1 MRGVSNGSVSRR
13 CKSAVIS
20 ILWTMGLACGSDVF
34 AATAAASLPPKPM
47 ATATR
52 TAPAYSVIKLATNSL
67 LGACMNASGQVAFN
81 AALSGPVYFYNGARF
96 QNIGTLG
103 GSGAT
108 AYALND
114 YGQVVGIS
122 DTGSRA
128 SLTLSLRS
136 PMRGRTGIS
145 ASNPNTCPPSG
156 SAAAVGRARDDVSH
170 AFLWSPTKGM
180 VDLGTFNGVNPT
192 PVAINNAGQVIAT
205 SWTSENS
212 RRGYFWSAIDGTID
226 LAGTSGPLALPN
238 AINNLGQVVGT
249 AWTGSNSTYAFL
261 WTKAEGLVK
270 IGGLGS
276 YQIASATAI
285 NNKGHV
291 VGTSADSSSF
301 FHAFS
306 WTREDGMIDLGQ
318 INANFSPAINDL
330 GQVLLQSNIWT
341 RSGGYFDFG
350 SLGGGSTVA
359 AAMNNLGQ
367 VVGAS
372 TTNNQSGQT
381 HAFVWTSTGG
391 IVDLNTANLPA
402 GTTLD
407 NAFAISDNGLI
418 LASSS
423 DGNGSI
429 YLLVPYSSG
438 ITSSQSE
445 SFLQRSPFKRPAPG
459 MFVFP

>member
-1 MRGVSNGSVSRR
+1 
-13 CKSAVIS
+13 
-20 ILWTMGLACGSDVF
+20 
-34 AATAAASLPPKPM
+34 
-47 ATATR
+47 
-52 TAPAYSVIKLATNSL
+52 
-67 LGACMNASGQVAFN
+67 
-81 AALSGPVYFYNGARF
+81 
-96 QNIGTLG
+96 
-103 GSGAT
+103 
-108 AYALND
+108 
-114 YGQVVGIS
+114 
-122 DTGSRA
+122 
-128 SLTLSLRS
+128 
-136 PMRGRTGIS
+136 MRGRTGIS